1 MGGAAVVANDA
12 QHVVAVRRKAREGAK
27 LAGHFSRGCVGDTGH
42 DRGQCTGNGAA
53 LIAVIGDARGHQQ
66 AADIGVTE
74 TKRAVF
80 IGAFGNLARRELRH
94 HHGNFEHDG
103 PQADGMFIVGD
114 VDALRRLILELQEV
128 QRGKVAGRVVEEH
141 VFRARVR
148 SADRAFGRRGVPV
161 VHGGVEV
168 QAGIGRRPGGVGN
181 LFPEVA
187 GLQRLHH
194 LAVLAGGEVPV
205 TVILDSAQEVILQ
218 RDGVIGILAGN
229 REVGFRIPIRVIG
242 LELDVLVTLFGE
254 LDDALDVVFRH
265 HVLLGGAD
273 FALQGRV
280 LGRVEAIAVIGLA
293 IDAGLHDRLQV
304 LGDDLGAG
312 HESSNLLLLVHLPVD
327 IGFDIG
333 MVGINNHHLGG
344 AAGGAAGLDG
354 AGCAIAD
361 LEEAHQAGGAAAA
374 GKLFAF
380 AAQIGEV
387 GAGAGTIF
395 EQARFT
401 YPQVHDAAFVD
412 EVVFDGL
419 DEAGMRLRM
428 FVSGFG
434 LGQLAGEGIDIE
446 MALAGA
452 INAIGPVQAG
462 VEPLRGVR
470 RNALGG
476 EHIGKLVAEG
486 EGIFFGREIFALPAP
501 IGPGAGQ
508 TVENLTRI
516 GLGAETFGFRNVLQ
530 RLFIGN
536 GAPQEGRNVVF
547 LDLLQELR
555 HAGLAEIF
563 LRQNVG
569 GNLGKLRGNVDV
581 SQTEHD
587 RSIRVLD
594 FTDGLAEVDFRVRR
608 LAGLRE
614 AAFNAHGFCPRPLG
628 ARWRAQ
634 KSGPAV
640 RCLRAAGCCRSV
652 RDVHPWMSSL
662 YLVAY
667 SAASM
672 SWNTKYS
679 INSFLPPVPAS
690 CFWRFRKARKSLRRT
705 APSWPGRRFGH
716 AR

>member
-1 MGGAAVVANDA
+1 M
-12 QHVVAVRRKAREGAK
+12 
-27 LAGHFSRGCVGDTGH
+27 
-42 DRGQCTGNGAA
+42 
-53 LIAVIGDARGHQQ
+53 
-66 AADIGVTE
+66 
-74 TKRAVF
+74 
-80 IGAFGNLARRELRH
+80 
-94 HHGNFEHDG
+94 
-103 PQADGMFIVGD
+103 
-114 VDALRRLILELQEV
+114 
-128 QRGKVAGRVVEEH
+128 
-141 VFRARVR
+141 
-148 SADRAFGRRGVPV
+148 
-161 VHGGVEV
+161 
-168 QAGIGRRPGGVGN
+168 
-181 LFPEVA
+181 
-187 GLQRLHH
+187 
-194 LAVLAGGEVPV
+194 
-205 TVILDSAQEVILQ
+205 
-218 RDGVIGILAGN
+218 
-229 REVGFRIPIRVIG
+229 
-242 LELDVLVTLFGE
+242 
-254 LDDALDVVFRH
+254 
-265 HVLLGGAD
+265 
-273 FALQGRV
+273 
-280 LGRVEAIAVIGLA
+280 
-293 IDAGLHDRLQV
+293 

-333 MVGINNHHLGG
+333 MVGIDNHHLGG

-387 GAGAGTIF
+387 GAGAGAIF

-401 YPQVHDAAFVD
+401 HPQVHDAAFID
-412 EVVFDGL
+412 EVVFNGL

-434 LGQLAGEGIDIE
+434 LGQLAREGVDIE

-462 VEPLRGVR
+462 VEPLRGIR

-555 HAGLAEIF
+555 HASLAEIF

-628 ARWRAQ
+628 AR
-634 KSGPAV
+634 
-640 RCLRAAGCCRSV
+640 
-652 RDVHPWMSSL
+652 
-662 YLVAY
+662 
-667 SAASM
+667 
-672 SWNTKYS
+672 
-679 INSFLPPVPAS
+679 
-690 CFWRFRKARKSLRRT
+690 
-705 APSWPGRRFGH
+705 
-716 AR
+716 